1 MFRPMLVAGTISCGM
16 IGTAAAQDKPA
27 KPDPDVVVFK
37 NGDQLTG
44 TLERGTGDS
53 IVFKSDMAGE
63 ITVSLDKVKELRT
76 HGTFAVVKK
85 DVPVTHDS
93 VHPGTIAYSNGA
105 VKVDNPAGMSSSV
118 PEGDVAFIIDQSTF
132 DKQLTRAGF
141 RDGWKGALSAAA
153 TDVQS
158 TNYGTTFNLGLN
170 LVRAIPTVPY
180 LLPRNRTTFD
190 VSESYGKLTQPVVPQ
205 TTPIRSPD
213 NVAKTN
219 IFHTDFERDEYIHP
233 RFFALV
239 DLTFDHN
246 YAQGLDLQQVY
257 GAGLGWTAIQ
267 QPRQQLDL
275 KFDVH
280 YEKQQFQT
288 TTTNQNQNL
297 IGSTFAEN
305 YRRTL
310 PAKLLLTESASI
322 LPAWNN
328 PNAYSANGDLNL
340 ALPAFKRLTVNFGA
354 SDSFINNPPFG
365 FQKNSFQFMT
375 GIGYS
380 FQ

>member
-1 MFRPMLVAGTISCGM
+1 VFRRVFIAGAISWVALC
-16 IGTAAAQDKPA
+16 TALAQDQPA
-27 KPDPDVVVFK
+27 KPDPDIVVFK

-63 ITVSLDKVKELRT
+63 ITISLDKVKELRS
-76 HGTFAVVKK
+76 HGSFAVLKK
-85 DVPVTHDS
+85 DIPVTHDS
-93 VHPGTIAYSNGA
+93 VHPGTIAYSDGA
-105 VKVDNPAGMSSSV
+105 VKVDSPAGMSSSV
-118 PEGDVAFIIDQSTF
+118 PEGDVAYIIDQHTYE
-132 DKQLTRAGF
+132 KQLTNAAF
-141 RDGWKGALSAAA
+141 WSGWTGALSAAA
-153 TDVQS
+153 SDVQS
-158 TNYGTTFNLGLN
+158 TNYGRTFNLGLN
-170 LVRAIPTVPY
+170 LVRTIPTVPY
-180 LLPRNRTTFD
+180 LPPRNRTTLD
-190 VSESYGKLTQPVVPQ
+190 VSETYGKLTQPVVPR
-205 TTPIRSPD
+205 PAINVPD
-213 NVAKTN
+213 SVAKTH
-219 IFHTDFERDEYIHP
+219 IFHADFERDEYIHP
-233 RFFALV
+233 RFYALG
-239 DLTFDHN
+239 DLTLDHN

-257 GAGLGWTAIQ
+257 GAGFGWTPVQ

-275 KFDVH
+275 KVDVH

-297 IGSTFAEN
+297 IGSTFAEA

-328 PNAYSANGDLNL
+328 PNAYSATGTINL
-340 ALPAFKRLTVNFGA
+340 SLPAYKRLTVNFGA

-365 FQKNSFQFMT
+365 FQKNSFQFVT
-375 GIGYS
+375 GIGYI